1 MKYASTPPSPWSNY
15 CRSCQLL
22 YQLILSASDPQRPVR
37 WTHWNHHVSNVSIW
51 ILYKAVSGLNW
62 SMSLSPNTIKGWEL
76 LSKWLDQ
83 HTWVVMFRW
92 DTGNDSDIVIVF
104 RVERTR
110 WETGFGRFRKN
121 WRICKQGAMTRLR
134 YQHLWPTA
142 FSPGQQTA
150 GDGCHNWVYFRQLFV
165 SHAADGELGAIKGHF
180 ICSWRFRL
188 NLYGYS
194 VKVISH
200 FTMAS

>member
-1 MKYASTPPSPWSNY
+1 MHQPHRHLEAITAVVASYYTN
-15 CRSCQLL
+15 LL
-22 YQLILSASDPQRPVR
+22 YQPQTPRGLSGELIGTIMFQMCLFKFYTRLCLV
-37 WTHWNHHVSNVSIW
+37 W
-51 ILYKAVSGLNW
+51 IGL
-62 SMSLSPNTIKGWEL
+62 SLSPNTIKGWEL

-92 DTGNDSDIVIVF
+92 NTGNDSDIVIVF

-110 WETGFGRFRKN
+110 WETEFGRFRKN
-121 WRICKQGAMTRLR
+121 WRICKQGAMTHLR

-142 FSPGQQTA
+142 FSAGQQTA
-150 GDGCHNWVYFRQLFV
+150 GDGCHNWVYSRHLFV